1 VIGKSSASFH
11 QFNSTLYWCNN
22 SSFKPSL
29 YLTFRYPDI
38 ADFIEEMEAFLEGH
52 LTLLD
57 AVSKILVFNWY

>member
-1 VIGKSSASFH
+1 MIGKSSASFH
-11 QFNSTLYWCNN
+11 QFNSALYRCKN

-29 YLTFRYPDI
+29 YLTSRDRDI
-38 ADFIEEMEAFLEGH
+38 ADFIEEMGACLEGH